1 MPAIITRPIPVS
13 KDASSSVID
22 SGSSTLTHPNVLLGI
37 SVGCASLVAVIAS
50 IVAWR
55 YLKRHRKDREEMS
68 APDLVLDG
76 NAIERNE
83 VQCILNL
90 VPEKD
95 AFTVI
100 PPITSAPILPQ
111 LLFTPAL
118 EGMSLSDSDSES
130 SISDPTEDVLELDDW
145 DFKCRGQRLEDVA
158 GDCDDPY
165 SSQEIVSTEAIQDAL
180 TLISSPPIAPFEE
193 DETVRPA
200 KHSADGNL
208 WATSEGDEGNEGS
221 KGKADESMSMCRFE
235 SAGIA
240 RKVGTQESTQ
250 EVNDKSSRHG
260 FEQDLRS
267 KDDTNAM
274 HNGDAKV
281 YSIPYYAHLL
291 LTTSIFRSTRRWQL
305 TKTFGL

>member
-1 MPAIITRPIPVS
+1 
-13 KDASSSVID
+13 
-22 SGSSTLTHPNVLLGI
+22 
-37 SVGCASLVAVIAS
+37 
-50 IVAWR
+50 
-55 YLKRHRKDREEMS
+55 MS
-68 APDLVLDG
+68 APGLVLDG
-76 NAIERNE
+76 NAIERSE
-83 VQCILNL
+83 VQCVLNL

-100 PPITSAPILPQ
+100 PPITSASILPQ

-130 SISDPTEDVLELDDW
+130 SISNPTEDVLELDNW
-145 DFKCRGQRLEDVA
+145 DFKCRGQPLEDVA

-180 TLISSPPIAPFEE
+180 TLISSRPTAPFEE
-193 DETVRPA
+193 DETDRPT

-208 WATSEGDEGNEGS
+208 WATTEGDEGNEGS
-221 KGKADESMSMCRFE
+221 KGKADESMNMCRFE
-235 SAGIA
+235 STGIA
-240 RKVGTQESTQ
+240 RKVGTQEF
-250 EVNDKSSRHG
+250 NDKSSRHG

-267 KDDTNAM
+267 KDVTNAM

-291 LTTSIFRSTRRWQL
+291 LTTSIFRSTRRW
-305 TKTFGL
+305 